1 MGNAHT
7 LIMTILRRLRRH
19 ARAMWVRVAMMGLL
33 AFVTVA
39 LSQMIEPFVPES
51 LAQSVGEVLQTD

>member
-1 MGNAHT
+1 
-7 LIMTILRRLRRH
+7 MTILRRLRRH